1 MLAPGNSI
9 GSRITGSV
17 HQRGFTLL
25 EMMIALLIFGV
36 GLLQV
41 AALQAV
47 AKRANYEAIQ
57 RTTASHLAF
66 DMLERMRANSN
77 AVDDYPG
84 LLGERVL
91 GGGTQGAE
99 PGPDC
104 DSPADGCTSTDL
116 AIHDLWEWEQR
127 LDGATEVSGGTSTGG
142 LISPT
147 ACIRGPAGGGAG
159 VYTAAIAWRGVSE
172 LSDPTADVCGNA
184 SGLYGAN
191 NVLRRILVVQTFIG
205 AF

>member
-1 MLAPGNSI
+1 MLAPEHLSMGRIN
-9 GSRITGSV
+9 GSDR
-17 HQRGFTLL
+17 QRGFTLL

-84 LLGERVL
+84 LLGERIL
-91 GGGTQGAE
+91 GGGTRGAE
-99 PGPDC
+99 PAPDC
-104 DSPADGCTSTDL
+104 NSPADGCTSTDL

-127 LDGATEVSGGTSTGG
+127 LDGATEVSGGVSTGG

-159 VYTAAIAWRGVSE
+159 VYTTAIAWRGVSE
-172 LSDPTADVCGNA
+172 LSDPAADACGDA

-191 NVLRRILVVQTFIG
+191 NEFRRILVIQTFIG
-205 AF
+205 PF

>member
-1 MLAPGNSI
+1 MLMGKRRSGLRNRFD
-9 GSRITGSV
+9 G
-17 HQRGFTLL
+17 QRGFTLL
-25 EMMIALLIFGV
+25 EVMIALLIFGV

-47 AKRANYEAIQ
+47 AKRANYESIQ

-66 DMLERMRANSN
+66 DMLERMRANSA
-77 AVDDYPG
+77 AVDTYSSAA
-84 LLGERVL
+84 GERIL
-91 GGGTQGAE
+91 GGSSRGAE
-99 PGPDC
+99 PAPDC
-104 DSPADGCTSTDL
+104 NSPADGCTSADL

-127 LDGATEVSGGTSTGG
+127 LDGATEVSGGVSTGG

-159 VYTAAIAWRGVSE
+159 IYTAAIAWRGVSE

-184 SGLYGAN
+184 SGQYGGN
-191 NVLRRILVVQTFIG
+191 NEFRRILVVQTFIG